1 MTNFLGRISQLFPR
15 VVGLFPTLGVGP
27 GRPPW
32 WFPLKGKKVLPGV
45 FFGKGEEQGVGRSLV
60 PWKDWGVSVTVES
73 SGFRLV
79 NSLFPREEREDGV
92 PDGMPV

>member
-1 MTNFLGRISQLFPR
+1 VFFSEREKN
-15 VVGLFPTLGVGP
+15 
-27 GRPPW
+27 
-32 WFPLKGKKVLPGV
+32 KVLGEVLYPG
-45 FFGKGEEQGVGRSLV
+45 
-60 PWKDWGVSVTVES
+60 KDWGVSVTVES